1 MQFAHSDRNYGTL
14 QACAHLQVSG
24 QGRTQDTGAAP
35 EAARG
40 PQAPCHLG
48 RGADGDMRFQGA
60 AAGGER
66 PAVCPGTLASTGPQ
80 AGEQVLCAGA
90 MCKGSKGWRQ
100 TS

>member
-40 PQAPCHLG
+40 LQTPCHPG
-48 RGADGDMRFQGA
+48 RRAEGDMRFQGA
-60 AAGGER
+60 AASGER
-66 PAVCPGTLASTGPQ
+66 PWEASCLP
-80 AGEQVLCAGA
+80 
-90 MCKGSKGWRQ
+90 
-100 TS
+100 